1 MQPLLAPQTT
11 EFVICISIYILRHTV
26 TLLPP
31 ERSLVPTLGLGIT
44 WVRQLWSGSCHYP
57 SAATECNASLQAN
70 KPRPWKSMLTHQ
82 GWFILL
88 IYATF
93 TRTTNYRVCNLHIY
107 LYLAPRTHT
116 SKDARLD
123 KKGLKCNLPNIRYLF
138 CNSIVSYFDVLFFLF
153 SYSFSIAAFPRCNGQ
168 T

>member
-11 EFVICISIYILRHTV
+11 EFVICISIYTWRHAV

-31 ERSLVPTLGLGIT
+31 ERSLVPTLGLVIT
-44 WVRQLWSGSCHYP
+44 WLRQLRSGSCHYS

-70 KPRPWKSMLTHQ
+70 KPRRWKSMLTHQ

-93 TRTTNYRVCNLHIY
+93 TGTTNYRVCNLHIY

-123 KKGLKCNLPNIRYLF
+123 KKGLKCNLPNIPYPF
-138 CNSIVSYFDVLFFLF
+138 CNSIVSYFDVLFFF
-153 SYSFSIAAFPRCNGQ
+153 SPIPFL
-168 T
+168 